1 MIQKCSIKCFINSI
15 QIHLY
20 LILANGNLVQI
31 QIQTGR
37 VLRTAHLANNRK
49 KIRPG
54 TYQRNAEFVELNND
68 RWIETIPIHL
78 AAILVD
84 YPSQGST
91 DGQKIR
97 TQVKRG

>member
-1 MIQKCSIKCFINSI
+1 MFDQVLYKLDKNSS
-15 QIHLY
+15 LFDF
-20 LILANGNLVQI
+20 GEWKLVQI